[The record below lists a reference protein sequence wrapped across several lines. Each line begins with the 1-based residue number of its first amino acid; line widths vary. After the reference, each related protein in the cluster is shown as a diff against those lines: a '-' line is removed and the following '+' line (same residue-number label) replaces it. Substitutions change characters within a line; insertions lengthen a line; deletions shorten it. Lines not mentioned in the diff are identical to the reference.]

1 MRFPNE
7 KIFTSTDEFTKVRE
21 QLKTDN
27 KKLVFTNGCFD
38 VLHAGHC
45 SYLFEARKL
54 GDFLLVGINTDESVR
69 RLKGSGRPVVAL
81 ERRMYVLA
89 SLECVDAVIPF
100 EQDTP
105 LELIMA
111 VKPEVLVK
119 GEDYEID
126 EIVGAKE
133 VIQWGGKV
141 VRVPLLKNSSTSCII
156 ETIAKFVGTVKA
168 SENEKKTQ

>member
-1 MRFPNE
+1 MRFPDE
-7 KIFTSTDEFTKVRE
+7 KIFTAAEEFIRLRE
-21 QLKTDN
+21 RLRTDN

-54 GDFLLVGINTDESVR
+54 GDFLVVGVNTDESVR
-69 RLKGSGRPVVAL
+69 RLKGAGRPIVAL

-111 VKPEVLVK
+111 VKPDILVK

-133 VIQWGGKV
+133 IIQWGGKV
-141 VRVPLLKNSSTSCII
+141 VRVPLLRNSSTTGII
-156 ETIAKFVGTVKA
+156 EAITKFVETVKA
-168 SENEKKTQ
+168 SKNEKKT